1 MGFFE
6 GSEVPVDD
14 KRRARTDTLGTLRDG
29 ALDHVGGSM
38 STLFHRLLSTRLAWV
53 GALFMAPIVSSLA
66 EGSSGAEQTLR
77 PRITLSADAPGGM
90 CELGETV
97 VFTAEV
103 RNSSKDKLNGEL
115 RWELETVAFDAK
127 ELKPTKLQLKGKETK
142 TFQYELEMKVSGF
155 VKVSCTVAE
164 RGEREVTRSK
174 RVGCDPTG
182 VLSELTREEDF
193 DEFWAQSIKELAEVE
208 PEYELIEV
216 TQEEGADGEL
226 YELIM
231 RSHGDVRVRGWL
243 QVPKTEGPHSAL
255 LRVPGYT
262 QNMRPVG
269 DTGGAVILSFNIR
282 GHGNS
287 TDDVP
292 GHPRDFW
299 VRGLDDKETYYYRGA
314 YLDCVRAVDY
324 LSSRDDVDQDRI
336 AVWGGSQGGGL
347 SFATAAL
354 DQRIDLCVADIP
366 WLCDW
371 ENYLTLAGKTD
382 DEEIQAWLDAKKSR
396 TPESTLKIL
405 SYFDTMNMADRI
417 QCPTLMGVGLQDSV
431 CPPSTSF
438 ATFNRITAERD
449 FRIYEESGHGLGAAH
464 YQWVLGEMAKHLGR

>member
-1 MGFFE
+1 M
-6 GSEVPVDD
+6 
-14 KRRARTDTLGTLRDG
+14 
-29 ALDHVGGSM
+29 
-38 STLFHRLLSTRLAWV
+38 TRLRTLLV
-53 GALFMAPIVSSLA
+53 ALIVSSLA
-66 EGSSGAEQTLR
+66 AASSSTDQTLR
-77 PRITLSADAPGGM
+77 PRVTLSADAPGGM

-103 RNSSKDKLNGEL
+103 RNSSKEKLKGEL
-115 RWELETVAFDAK
+115 RWELETTAFEAK
-127 ELKPTKLQLKGKETK
+127 ELKPIKLQLAGKETK
-142 TFQYELEMKVSGF
+142 TFEYELEMKVPGF
-155 VKVSCTVAE
+155 VKVNCSVAE

-174 RVGCDPTG
+174 RVGCAPTG
-182 VLSELTREEDF
+182 VLAELTREEDF
-193 DEFWAQSIKELAEVE
+193 DEFWARSLEELGEVE
-208 PEYELIEV
+208 PNYELIEV
-216 TQEEGADGEL
+216 PQEEGASFEL
-226 YELIM
+226 FELIM
-231 RSHGDVRVRGWL
+231 RSHGGVRVRGWL
-243 QVPKTEGPHSAL
+243 EVPKAEGPHSAL

-269 DTGGAVILSFNIR
+269 DTGGAVVLSFNIR

-292 GHPRDFW
+292 GRPRDFW

-347 SFATAAL
+347 SFATASL
-354 DQRIDLCVADIP
+354 DHRIDLCVADIP

-371 ENYLTLAGKTD
+371 ENYLNLAGKTD
-382 DEEIQAWLDAKKSR
+382 DEEIQTWLDAKKSR

-449 FRIYEESGHGLGAAH
+449 FRIYEKSGHGLGAAH
-464 YQWVLGEMAKHLGR
+464 YEWVLGEMAEHLGREDS